1 MLERLPAKIKC
12 WALVSKFH
20 MNAFPFSGHYD
31 GNRPYHNIC
40 FALELS
46 PVIYAPRV
54 QIFYV
59 TIQATVLSGRAR
71 GGLQGLN
78 LRDLYICE
86 PVRLGGETLVAVPVC
101 DCGPPVRERRLERL
115 PSRVAFVW

>member
-1 MLERLPAKIKC
+1 MLPQCKYFMSLYKQRFCQGERA
-12 WALVSKFH
+12 
-20 MNAFPFSGHYD
+20 G
-31 GNRPYHNIC
+31 
-40 FALELS
+40 
-46 PVIYAPRV
+46 
-54 QIFYV
+54 
-59 TIQATVLSGRAR
+59 